1 MNDETLKKILRRM
14 DDFYKSMK
22 PGSDC
27 PPDDMILDYVY
38 NDLSEVERQ
47 DVSEHIKSCERCR
60 FEVMK
65 LEADREGWQ
74 HAIDKDPD
82 AALLKALGNADLE
95 QLQTRI
101 AERKKE
107 ASRNAMGTAASVQHP
122 EEDFLKPE
130 QDIIDRVAGAVAAEV
145 LDDVDLHMAY
155 WKQTRGQMHYGLD
168 TGLAPA
174 SGLGG
179 DILPFIAKAIVSA
192 WEWCAGNR
200 SDLRKGV
207 WNSTLV
213 AHLSS
218 FFQKRRELIELNDK
232 EIEVL
237 VNAIS
242 QNVAEAVMRAMG
254 SAIDE

>member
-1 MNDETLKKILRRM
+1 MNDETLKKMLGRM

-27 PPDDMILDYVY
+27 PPDDIILDYVY
-38 NDLSEVERQ
+38 NDLSKVERQ
-47 DVSEHIKSCERCR
+47 DVWEHIKSCERCR

-65 LEADREGWQ
+65 LEADRDGWQ

-82 AALLKALGNADLE
+82 AALLKALGNTDLE

-101 AERKKE
+101 AEWKRK
-107 ASRNAMGTAASVQHP
+107 ASMNAIGTVASVQHP
-122 EEDFLKPE
+122 EENFLKPD
-130 QDIIDRVAGAVAAEV
+130 QDMIDRIAGAAAAEV

-179 DILPFIAKAIVSA
+179 DIMPFIANAIVSA
-192 WEWCAGNR
+192 WEWCVGNR
-200 SDLRKGV
+200 SDLRNGV

-218 FFQKRRELIELNDK
+218 FFQKRRGLIGLNDK

-237 VNAIS
+237 VNAIA
-242 QNVAEAVMRAMG
+242 QKVAEAVRRAMG
-254 SAIDE
+254 SAVDE

>member
-1 MNDETLKKILRRM
+1 M
-14 DDFYKSMK
+14 DDFYKSLK

-47 DVSEHIKSCERCR
+47 DVREHIESCERCR

-65 LEADREGWQ
+65 LEADRDGWQ
-74 HAIDKDPD
+74 HATNKDPG
-82 AALLKALGNADLE
+82 AALLKALGKADLE
-95 QLQTRI
+95 QLETRI
-101 AERKKE
+101 AEWKRK
-107 ASRNAMGTAASVQHP
+107 ASINAMGTAASDHHP
-122 EEDFLKPE
+122 EEVFSKPD
-130 QDIIDRVAGAVAAEV
+130 QDTIDRIAGAAAAEV

-155 WKQTRGQMHYGLD
+155 WKQTRGQTHYGLD

-174 SGLGG
+174 VGLGG

-192 WEWCAGNR
+192 WEWCIGNR
-200 SDLRKGV
+200 SDLRNGV
-207 WNSTLV
+207 WNATLV

-218 FFQKRRELIELNDK
+218 FFQKRRGLIGLNDK
-232 EIEVL
+232 EIGVL
-237 VNAIS
+237 VNVIA
-242 QNVAEAVMRAMG
+242 QKVAEAVKRAMG